1 MTNYIIRRLFWVI
14 PTLLLVTILIFSI
27 IRLIPGDIID
37 VIMSE
42 MGESAAEFTRAD
54 LEHTLGLDVPIHLQY
69 VRWIGNLVT
78 HGDLGESLRMNTPVT
93 QEIMC
98 RIPVTIELAILA
110 LLVAI
115 LIAFPIGVYSAIR
128 QDTVSDYIGRSVAI
142 IMIALPS
149 FWIGTMVMVFPSIW
163 WQWAPP
169 MSYINFF
176 KDPADNL
183 LQFII
188 PGTIL
193 GMSLCGVNM
202 RMIRTMLLEVLR
214 QDYIRTAWSKGLK
227 ERVIVV
233 RHALKNALMPVITL
247 MGVQLP
253 FLIGG
258 TVIIEQI
265 FVLPGIGRLFV
276 EAAFQRDYPIITGT
290 VLFFA
295 VAVLLVNLLIDLTYG
310 FVDPRVQYK

>member
-93 QEIMC
+93 QEIMS

-202 RMIRTMLLEVLR
+202 RMIRTMVLEVLR

-290 VLFFA
+290 MLFFA